1 MYLRPEIHS
10 HKKKKC
16 VTAPRVSLAHINM
29 LIHYID
35 HLLASFYV
43 N

>member
-10 HKKKKC
+10 HKKKC